1 VNLAARPSLFQ
12 VNWYQFE
19 SSVSPKA
26 SGLSV
31 STAQKLTQSL
41 PLARNDQENCHYRSF
56 KMELQPPNATSPAQ
70 SSSVQ
75 SPPPTTHEAQ
85 LMAVAQSLEAAFL
98 SEMLKSAGI
107 GETPSDFGG
116 GAGEDQFASFLRDEQ
131 AKQMTAAGGIG
142 LAQSMFD
149 AMMARSR

>member
-1 VNLAARPSLFQ
+1 MEIQHSNAAS
-12 VNWYQFE
+12 
-19 SSVSPKA
+19 A
-26 SGLSV
+26 S
-31 STAQKLTQSL
+31 QS
-41 PLARNDQENCHYRSF
+41 
-56 KMELQPPNATSPAQ
+56 QPAAS
-70 SSSVQ
+70 
-75 SPPPTTHEAQ
+75 HETQ